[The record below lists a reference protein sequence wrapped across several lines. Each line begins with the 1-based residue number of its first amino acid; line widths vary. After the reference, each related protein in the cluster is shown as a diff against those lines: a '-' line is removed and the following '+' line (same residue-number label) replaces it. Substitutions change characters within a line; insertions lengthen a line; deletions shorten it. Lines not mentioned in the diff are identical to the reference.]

1 MIRLNEN
8 RQWIIQEIDH
18 LINQEPQYEN
28 RAFLIGLKNL
38 IHEQVVRSDQMQ
50 GEIDGRLW
58 DHVNW

>member
-18 LINQEPQYEN
+18 LIKREPQYEN

-38 IHEQVVRSDQMQ
+38 IHEQAVRSDQMQ

-58 DHVNW
+58 DHDNW